1 MKDNEREPEFVHT
14 SSTRANRQR
23 TCCLCGSMQ
32 HLQCRGKKTHLA
44 QDLATDNGALT
55 CHVEQCF
62 HRSYCLFSASIHV
75 KEHKD
80 NFLEE
85 LTHARSTAAIH
96 EKLLV
101 TFPTQQRRTLDANI
115 SVWCVQNLQRFQFP
129 FRRVRLTQTLEQG
142 GLVHRCE
149 LGQAILQRAG
159 GEGTFDIQ
167 NAQQPCARFRAHA
180 NNWGKIIAKHLRL
193 SCPRPCNVIQS
204 TEVR

>member
-14 SSTRANRQR
+14 SSTRAHRQR

-32 HLQCRGKKTHLA
+32 HLQCRGKKSHLA

-62 HRSYCLFSASIHV
+62 NHTYGPNHFRFVAFATNV
-75 KEHKD
+75 NEHKH

-85 LTHARSTAAIH
+85 LTHARSTPAIH
-96 EKLLV
+96 ETLLI

-115 SVWCVQNLQRFQFP
+115 SVWCAQNLQRVHVP
-129 FRRVRLTQTLEQG
+129 FRDVRLTQILEQG
-142 GLVHRCE
+142 GLVPLCE
-149 LGQAILQRAG
+149 LGHAILQRAG

-167 NAQQPCARFRAHA
+167 NAQQPDFVHMQIIGGRSLPNVCFYRARGRA
-180 NNWGKIIAKHLRL
+180 
-193 SCPRPCNVIQS
+193 
-204 TEVR
+204 T